1 MTNLK
6 GKLLIAPPNVR
17 GNFWAKT
24 VILIT
29 EHSHQGSL
37 GIVIGKKSKLTIRE
51 FMSQCGLEADVP
63 GMIYI
68 GGPVN
73 VKALTML
80 HSAEW
85 SCGNTLHINNELSIS
100 SSPDLLHR
108 IAMNDRPINYR
119 LILGLCVWS
128 PDQLDSEINGKPP
141 YSHDFSWLLA
151 TPNQHLIFGA
161 DGSDQWTQ
169 SIELSGSEFVQK
181 LLD

>member
-1 MTNLK
+1 MNLK

-17 GNFWAKT
+17 GNFWSKT

-29 EHSHQGSL
+29 ENSVQGSMGL
-37 GIVIGKKSKLTIRE
+37 VVGKKSKLTIRE

-63 GMIYI
+63 GMVYI

-73 VKALTML
+73 VKALSML
-80 HSAEW
+80 HSSEW
-85 SCGNTLHINNELSIS
+85 SCGNTLHINNDFSIS

-108 IAMNDRPINYR
+108 LAMNDRPLNFR
-119 LILGLCVWS
+119 LILGLCIWS
-128 PDQLDSEINGKPP
+128 SDQLESELTGKPP

-151 TPNQHLIFGA
+151 TPNQNLVFSA

-169 SIELSGSEFVQK
+169 AIELSGSEFVQK